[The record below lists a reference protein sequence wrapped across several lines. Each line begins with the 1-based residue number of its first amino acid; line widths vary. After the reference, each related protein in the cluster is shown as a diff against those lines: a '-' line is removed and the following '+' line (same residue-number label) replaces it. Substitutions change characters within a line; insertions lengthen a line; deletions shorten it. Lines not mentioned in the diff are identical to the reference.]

1 MNILARRAL
10 LGSASVAVCAALLV
24 ACGSSVDV
32 GPSDPAGPPGFAPVP
47 ADLLDGGATR
57 EASPGDSAGP
67 DAPVDRSAVVAT
79 FADQLASA
87 ICARAASCCS
97 ESDYAAFI
105 KRFTGGP
112 NEEYNVPADYDGG
125 TAQCGT
131 LLKTQFS
138 RAFKQFI
145 DPLNHGGVVFDAA
158 RAKAVLGEIGTATCG
173 APLGTALNH
182 AVYRRKANEVFRA
195 SLPLGASCLKVGGPN
210 LVDECDP
217 VLGFCAGVGICTAYR
232 SFGESCEVLDVSKR
246 ALCRPESYC
255 ESDQNLTNWKCI
267 GAPVAVALGEVCS
280 ALDGP
285 FLECPAA
292 AFCDFAG
299 GGATTCKTR
308 KVDGEACRS
317 DGECATSRAYS
328 CWPNVGGTCGS
339 NAFCNKNALP
349 PPAPLRI
356 AREEAPL
363 AFAPQVTVGQR
374 ERVYLD
380 WSTGGGGPVSL
391 TGAGDTVVVVRDGT
405 PTYDNDVATGT
416 EVAPNT
422 IFGSK
427 VFSVPVNAK
436 LPFVTSI
443 LGDVWGSGAGDISI
457 SPRGVVSRGA
467 ITSIGADLAGALP
480 MYGGGAIGSSWA
492 DGTLAAF
499 FDSRL
504 GSDDAGTSRIRY
516 KAYGGAGDPDR
527 RFVVEWANMT
537 TTVLNTTRKLPIART
552 FQLAIYA
559 DGRVELRFKAP
570 NRGPTPNDADDAIVA
585 GQGATIGLASSTA
598 DPARAIPLSVRRP
611 SLPLGAGITYS
622 FLAHDKLPASGRA
635 LVTTP
640 AVTGAVSYVLTAGA
654 TVATTVAD
662 VVPMYTVTRTV
673 DAIPL
678 RDISALPGVKD
689 ALPSPADTIGR
700 IELPFALGV
709 FHEGWRS
716 LAVAPSGA
724 IGPWGAASLLNS
736 SVNATVPSAQLPN
749 GYLAAFRPLSG
760 DSWVLATYP
769 DTNAFK
775 YLVEG
780 AAPSRKVTV
789 MYKGVGLGRDTVT
802 ANHIDFEVVLGE
814 SGDVEYHYGNL
825 SSSSP
830 VILGVD
836 NLIAIENGNGDVGIK
851 VGDPLPADI
860 SKTTH
865 VLFTRQP

>member
-1 MNILARRAL
+1 MKRWPQRAL
-10 LGSASVAVCAALLV
+10 LATASSVCFAAILA
-24 ACGSSVDV
+24 ACGSSVNV
-32 GPSDPAGPPGFAPVP
+32 GPSEPEGPPGFAPAP
-47 ADLLDGGATR
+47 TDLPEGGATR
-57 EASPGDSAGP
+57 EASPGDAAVP

-79 FADQLASA
+79 FADQLAA
-87 ICARAASCCS
+87 AVCARAASCCS

-105 KRFTGGP
+105 KRFSGGP
-112 NEEYNVPADYDGG
+112 TEEYNIPADYDGG
-125 TAQCGT
+125 VAQCGA
-131 LLKTQFS
+131 LLKGQFS

-145 DPLNHGGVVFDAA
+145 DPLNHGGVIFDAA
-158 RAKAVLGEIGTATCG
+158 RAKVTVDEIGAAACG
-173 APLGTALNH
+173 APLGSALDH
-182 AVYRRKANEVFRA
+182 PVYRRKGNEVFRA

-217 VLGFCAGVGICTAYR
+217 ALGFCSGAGLCTAYR
-232 SFGESCEVLDVSKR
+232 SYGESCEVLDTSKR

-255 ESDQNLTNWKCI
+255 QADQNLTNWKCI
-267 GAPVAVALGEVCS
+267 GAPVAVGLGAVCS

-285 FLECPAA
+285 FLECPATA
-292 AFCDFAG
+292 YCDFAG
-299 GGATTCKTR
+299 AGETTCKAR
-308 KVDGEACRS
+308 KADGEACRS
-317 DGECATSRAYS
+317 DGECSTSGAYS
-328 CWPNVGGTCGS
+328 CWPSVGGTCGS
-339 NAFCNKNALP
+339 NAFCNKSSVP

-363 AFAPQVTVGQR
+363 AFGPQVTVGQR

-380 WSTGGGGPVSL
+380 WTAVGGVPVSL
-391 TGAGDTVVVVRDGT
+391 TGAGDTIVVVREGT
-405 PTYDNDVATGT
+405 PSYDNDVATGT

-422 IFGSK
+422 LFGSK
-427 VFSVPVNAK
+427 VFSVPVNAH
-436 LPFVTSI
+436 LPFVTTI

-457 SPRGVVSRGA
+457 SPRGVITRG
-467 ITSIGADLAGALP
+467 IVTSVGADLAGALP
-480 MYGGGAIGSSWA
+480 LYRSGAIGSSWA

-516 KAYGGAGDPDR
+516 KAYGAGGDPER

-537 TTVLNTTRKLPIART
+537 TTVLNTSRKLPISRT

-559 DGRVELRFKAP
+559 DGRVELRYKAP
-570 NRGPTPNDADDAIVA
+570 NLGPMPNDADNAIVA
-585 GQGATIGLASSTA
+585 GQGATIGLASSTS

-611 SLPLGAGITYS
+611 SLPLAAGITYS
-622 FLAHDKLPASGRA
+622 FLQHDKLPASGRA
-635 LVTTP
+635 LV
-640 AVTGAVSYVLTAGA
+640 VTSAATGSAAYVLTAGA
-654 TVATTVAD
+654 TVATTTAN

-673 DAIPL
+673 DATPV
-678 RDISALPGVKD
+678 RDISAVPGVRD
-689 ALPSPADTIGR
+689 AIPSPSDTIGK

-736 SVNATVPSAQLPN
+736 TVDGSVPSAQLPN
-749 GYLAAFRPLSG
+749 GYLAAYRPLNG

-780 AAPSRKVTV
+780 AAPGRRVSV
-789 MYKGVGLGRDTVT
+789 MYRGVGVGRDTVT
-802 ANHIDFEVVLGE
+802 ADHLDFEVVVLE
-814 SGDVEYHYGNL
+814 NGDVEYHYGNP
-825 SSSSP
+825 SSASAAL
-830 VILGVD
+830 LGLD
-836 NLIAIENGNGDVGIK
+836 KLIAIENGNGDVGIK
-851 VGDPLPADI
+851 VSDPLT
-860 SKTTH
+860 SEVGKTTH